1 MLIGMIPRSTG
12 RAKPA
17 CGRAG
22 RQAHVSGGYL
32 GTRIAQRRHK
42 DGRAPAKVARCF
54 SLSPPPLPPPKSW
67 PGTEHAC
74 GGRTQGRWRFSF
86 LALMHASWWWR
97 RVATAAAVPRRTPK
111 ASELSRAAEMSAEI
125 GHEMS
130 EPVDPTL
137 RYAFLRHTEAE
148 ASATQQ
154 RLSPAARLG
163 SGKVDG
169 NAIFSMPERLHARLS
184 TMIRASHK
192 AQLRRDAE
200 HVAQLERRASH
211 DDRTG
216 LALRASQYFVQ
227 HLPRQR
233 AVPLFLATQFPARY
247 AVLVR
252 VLDEVRRRLA
262 APPGASAWHPTHVV
276 DFCAHTSE
284 ALWAYDH
291 VFGAQHLRE
300 FVAEA
305 RFSTLLKALVEL
317 QDDEAWSHIRT
328 VFRVRGDKP
337 HVHRPVPL
345 DDTTPL
351 RLGIHAYGLSAAA
364 SDVARE
370 REVLRMW
377 KSEADVLVLVEEATP
392 RGFACV
398 SAARSQLLSMGR
410 ASTTPCHVVA
420 PCPHDQACPL
430 LADTPRSRKA
440 PAICSYTQLFHM
452 PPFMRATTQQHRGDA
467 ATSYCYL
474 IVQRG
479 HRPSVD
485 ASTAAWTPSVPVDLQ
500 PHVPRSVQRLAASA
514 RTGVLDHLRSG
525 RVLDADETTDATNA
539 CTSALQEAGVDEHRV
554 MQTEAYAWP
563 RLIRPPLKK
572 GGHVTMDAC
581 CASGDLRR
589 FTLPRS
595 AGRQAYQDA
604 RKALHGDMYA
614 HMHAGSRTSTSVP
627 AAASS
632 TDEYLLL
639 GPDAQWEAQTHGR
652 VSKRVSSRAPK
663 HRLADL
669 DHTTRSTRQPSR
681 ADLDALLALEP

>member
-1 MLIGMIPRSTG
+1 MRVEEEP
-12 RAKPA
+12 K
-17 CGRAG
+17 AG
-22 RQAHVSGGYL
+22 
-32 GTRIAQRRHK
+32 
-42 DGRAPAKVARCF
+42 
-54 SLSPPPLPPPKSW
+54 
-67 PGTEHAC
+67 
-74 GGRTQGRWRFSF
+74 SF
-86 LALMHASWWWR
+86 FFFVLMHASLWWR
-97 RVATAAAVPRRTPK
+97 RVAMAAAVPRRMPK
-111 ASELSRAAEMSAEI
+111 ASELAHAAEMSAAI

-163 SGKVDG
+163 SSKVDG
-169 NAIFSMPERLHARLS
+169 NAIITMPEALHARLS
-184 TMIRASHK
+184 TMICASHK
-192 AQLRRDAE
+192 EQLRRDAE
-200 HVAQLERRASH
+200 HVAQLERRAPH

-216 LALRASQYFVQ
+216 LALRASQHFVQ

-252 VLDEVRRRLA
+252 VLDEARRRLS
-262 APPGASAWHPTHVV
+262 APRGASVWHPTHLV
-276 DFCAHTSE
+276 DYCAHTSE

-291 VFGAQHLRE
+291 VFGAQNLRE

-305 RFSTLLKALVEL
+305 RYSTLLKALVEL
-317 QDDEAWSHIRT
+317 QDDEAWSHIHT

-337 HVHRPVPL
+337 HVHRRQVPL
-345 DDTTPL
+345 DDTPPM
-351 RLGIHAYGLSAAA
+351 RLGIHAYGLSTAA

-370 REVLRMW
+370 RDVLRMW
-377 KSEADVLVLVEEATP
+377 KSDADVLVLVEEATP
-392 RGFACV
+392 RGFACL

-410 ASTTPCHVVA
+410 ASTTPCHIVA

-430 LADTPRSRKA
+430 LTDTPRSRKA

-479 HRPSVD
+479 HRPSLD

-500 PHVPRSVQRLAASA
+500 PHVRHSVQRLAESA

-525 RVLDADETTDATNA
+525 RMLDAPEAPDATDA
-539 CTSALQEAGVDEHRV
+539 CTSALQEVDVNEHRV

-604 RKALHGDMYA
+604 RKALHGELYA
-614 HMHAGSRTSTSVP
+614 HMHAGSRTSTRTP
-627 AAASS
+627 ASALAS
-632 TDEYLLL
+632 DAHLLL

-669 DHTTRSTRQPSR
+669 DHATRSTRKQSR
-681 ADLDALLALEP
+681 GDLDALLSLES